1 MDKRAKRCSGDAAPL
16 ECRGGFVHGL
26 LGGVVA
32 RGFRF
37 WGAWVLA
44 ICCLWLAK
52 PSGMSL
58 IAGGSLIATGLL
70 IRAWAASLLRKDR
83 ELAVAGPYAH
93 TRNPL
98 YLGSLLMGLGGAVAA
113 ADLWLGVAFAA
124 FFVWSYAPAIERES
138 AELTGLFGESY
149 RSYRASVPALLPRVT
164 PYRRRGELFGRTTSG
179 PRRISPALYM
189 RNREWEAAL
198 GAVAAMAVLLVKAG
212 V

>member
-1 MDKRAKRCSGDAAPL
+1 MV
-16 ECRGGFVHGL
+16 FVHGL
-26 LGGVVA
+26 LGVVA

-44 ICCLWLAK
+44 ICCLWLAR
-52 PSGMSL
+52 PSGTSL

-98 YLGSLLMGLGGAVAA
+98 YLGSLLMGLGGAVAGA
-113 ADLWLGVAFAA
+113 NPWLGAAFVAFFA
-124 FFVWSYAPAIERES
+124 WSYAPAFERES
-138 AELTGLFGESY
+138 VKLTGLFGESY

-164 PYRRRGELFGRTTSG
+164 PYRLRPELSGWTTGG

-198 GAVAAMAVLLVKAG
+198 GAVGAMAVLLLKSG
-212 V
+212 G

>member
-1 MDKRAKRCSGDAAPL
+1 MNRRARRSSGDAALL
-16 ECRGGFVHGL
+16 ECRGRFVRGL

-44 ICCLWLAK
+44 ICCLWLAR
-52 PSGMSL
+52 PSGTSL
-58 IAGGSLIATGLL
+58 VAGGSLIAIGLL
-70 IRAWAASLLRKDR
+70 IRAWAASLLQKDR

-113 ADLWLGVAFAA
+113 ASPWLGVAFVA
-124 FFVWSYAPAIERES
+124 FFVRSYAPAIGRES

-164 PYRRRGELFGRTTSG
+164 PYRRRADLSGRNTTG

-198 GAVAAMAVLLVKAG
+198 GAVAALAVLLLKSG
-212 V
+212 G

>member
-1 MDKRAKRCSGDAAPL
+1 
-16 ECRGGFVHGL
+16 
-26 LGGVVA
+26 
-32 RGFRF
+32 
-37 WGAWVLA
+37 
-44 ICCLWLAK
+44 
-52 PSGMSL
+52 MSL
-58 IAGGSLIATGLL
+58 IAGGSLIAIGLL
-70 IRAWAASLLRKDR
+70 IRAWAASLLWKDR

-98 YLGSLLMGLGGAVAA
+98 YLGSLLMGLGGAAA
-113 ADLWLGVAFAA
+113 AANPWLGVAFVA
-124 FFVWSYAPAIERES
+124 FFAWSYAPAIERES

-164 PYRRRGELFGRTTSG
+164 PYRRGELSGRTTSG

-212 V
+212 G

>member
-1 MDKRAKRCSGDAAPL
+1 MARALDTRASWP
-16 ECRGGFVHGL
+16 RWGL
-26 LGGVVA
+26 RGVVA

-37 WGAWVLA
+37 WGAWILA
-44 ICCLWLAK
+44 ICCLWLAR
-52 PSGMSL
+52 PSGSSL
-58 IAGGSLIATGLL
+58 IAGGSLVAIGLL
-70 IRAWAASLLRKDR
+70 IRAWAASLLWKGR

-98 YLGSLLMGLGGAVAA
+98 YLGSLLMGLGGVVAA
-113 ADLWLGVAFAA
+113 ASPWLGVAFVA

-164 PYRRRGELFGRTTSG
+164 PYRRRGEPSARTTSG
-179 PRRISPALYM
+179 VPRRISPALYM

-198 GAVAAMAVLLVKAG
+198 GAVAAMAVLLVKASG
-212 V
+212 

>member
-1 MDKRAKRCSGDAAPL
+1 MDKRAKRSSGDAALP
-16 ECRGGFVHGL
+16 ECRGRSVHGL
-26 LGGVVA
+26 LGGVVG
-32 RGFRF
+32 RGFRL

-44 ICCLWLAK
+44 ICCLWLAR
-52 PSGMSL
+52 PTGSSL
-58 IAGGSLIATGLL
+58 VAGGSLIATGLL

-98 YLGSLLMGLGGAVAA
+98 YLGSLLIGLGGAVAA
-113 ADLWLGVAFAA
+113 ASPWLGVAFVA

-138 AELTGLFGESY
+138 AQLTGLFGESY

-164 PYRRRGELFGRTTSG
+164 PYRRRGDRSSGNTSG
-179 PRRISPALYM
+179 PRRISPALYI

-198 GAVAAMAVLLVKAG
+198 GAVAAMAVLLLKSG
-212 V
+212 G